1 MASFSELREKYRNGE
16 LFKVSEIVL
25 DKNERTIHEVVG
37 LGANYLTVIDA
48 TGEISKKWITDV
60 ISAESLREDFED
72 MRRKRSSSN
81 QVAFAGYKTKNFT
94 QDIFELFKPLIKE
107 HKKDKF
113 QVLNLVRVTDELLSE
128 TSSLTLKN
136 YIKVKTL
143 IERSEKYLSKMNRL
157 QEHSYINDLVDQVM
171 MFELEEGLKV
181 TSMDRD
187 RAAKIIGDA
196 LGVTSTGTPEEVV
209 DAAAQKMKSG
219 RFTPEAWKIAG
230 KMFNMASDV
239 GIKWNKSIFAAPTL
253 KAMEIK

>member
-1 MASFSELREKYRNGE
+1 
-16 LFKVSEIVL
+16 
-25 DKNERTIHEVVG
+25 VVG

>member
-239 GIKWNKSIFAAPTL
+239 GIKWNKNIFAAPTL

>member
-1 MASFSELREKYRNGE
+1 M
-16 LFKVSEIVL
+16 FKVSEIVL

>member
-1 MASFSELREKYRNGE
+1 
-16 LFKVSEIVL
+16 VSEIVL

>member
-25 DKNERTIHEVVG
+25 DKNERSIHEVVG

-239 GIKWNKSIFAAPTL
+239 GIKWNKNIFAAPTL

>member
-48 TGEISKKWITDV
+48 TGDISKKWITDV

-239 GIKWNKSIFAAPTL
+239 GIKWNKNIFAAPTL

>member
-1 MASFSELREKYRNGE
+1 
-16 LFKVSEIVL
+16 
-25 DKNERTIHEVVG
+25 
-37 LGANYLTVIDA
+37 
-48 TGEISKKWITDV
+48 
-60 ISAESLREDFED
+60 
-72 MRRKRSSSN
+72 
-81 QVAFAGYKTKNFT
+81 
-94 QDIFELFKPLIKE
+94 
-107 HKKDKF
+107 
-113 QVLNLVRVTDELLSE
+113 
-128 TSSLTLKN
+128 
-136 YIKVKTL
+136 
-143 IERSEKYLSKMNRL
+143 
-157 QEHSYINDLVDQVM
+157 M

-239 GIKWNKSIFAAPTL
+239 GIKWNKNIFAAPTL